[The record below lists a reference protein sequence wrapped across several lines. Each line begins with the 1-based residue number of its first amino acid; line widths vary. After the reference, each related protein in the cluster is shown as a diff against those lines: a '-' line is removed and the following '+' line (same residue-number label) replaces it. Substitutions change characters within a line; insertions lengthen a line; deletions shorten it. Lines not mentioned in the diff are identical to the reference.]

1 MNNTATDSHV
11 QPLITFVP
19 IGKFIL
25 GFLWLTIKSM
35 FLELEPA
42 LSFYQFLYERMNGTK
57 SFIVYG
63 LHLLKITL
71 WKYPHLRPQV
81 LSCSP
86 LLEQYWV
93 LVIASSSG
101 SRDSFHFWRIPLTL
115 STVFNRIPFLNTVS
129 VLFASWLDLT
139 DSDIAG
145 NIMGYGSHGSL
156 RRYIVIHSRFSL
168 NIL

>member
-1 MNNTATDSHV
+1 MNNTATDTHV

-19 IGKFIL
+19 IGKFTL

-42 LSFYQFLYERMNGTK
+42 LSFYLFLYERMNETK
-57 SFIVYG
+57 SFILYG
-63 LHLLKITL
+63 LHFLKITL

-86 LLEQYWV
+86 LLEQNWV

-115 STVFNRIPFLNTVS
+115 STGLNGT
-129 VLFASWLDLT
+129 LFWTPWVCYLFPDWIWL
-139 DSDIAG
+139 
-145 NIMGYGSHGSL
+145 
-156 RRYIVIHSRFSL
+156 IVILQGTLWDMVHMVAL
-168 NIL
+168 EDT